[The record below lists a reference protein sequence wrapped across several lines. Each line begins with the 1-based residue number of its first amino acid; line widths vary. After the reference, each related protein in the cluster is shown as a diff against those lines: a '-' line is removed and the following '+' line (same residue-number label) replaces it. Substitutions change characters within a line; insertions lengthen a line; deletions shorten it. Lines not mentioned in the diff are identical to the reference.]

1 VKKLLM
7 VLVVFLLTAGGCGA
21 VKDSS
26 VGSNIGKAQ
35 TSQNMAAESSKVSA
49 GQADTASTQVG
60 APAAPEGEEY
70 QRKVIQNRDTL
81 LLVDN
86 VRESVA
92 KVQDKVQA
100 AGGFVAEL
108 NLTDT
113 EQVSANL
120 TLRVPVQGLEEFS
133 KFLSGL
139 GRIRTDN
146 LRTEDITGAFYDT
159 KARLNNQKAQEK
171 RLLELLGQA
180 KNMDDILKL
189 EAEISKTREQIE
201 VLQGQIN
208 RWNQQVD
215 LATIHLVLQ
224 TKEQVGSNAAWE
236 PLGLKSALAGAK
248 NGVLVTLKGIYHVLS
263 WVVVILGYVAPVLL
277 VGVPVGYL
285 LWRKRRNKSM

>member
-1 VKKLLM
+1 MKKLLM
-7 VLVVFLLTAGGCGA
+7 VLLVFVITAGGCGA
-21 VKDSS
+21 EKNSS
-26 VGSNIGKAQ
+26 VGSVVGKSQ
-35 TSQNMAAESSKVSA
+35 TSQNMAAEPAKVSA
-49 GQADTASTQVG
+49 EQADTARTPG
-60 APAAPEGEEY
+60 GTPAAPAGEAY

-100 AGGFVAEL
+100 SGGFVAEL

-113 EQVSANL
+113 EKVSANL
-120 TLRVPVQGLEEFS
+120 TLRVPAQGLADFS

-139 GRIRTDN
+139 GNVRTDN

-159 KARLNNQKAQEK
+159 EARLNNQKVQEK

-224 TKEQVGSNAAWE
+224 TKEQVGSNAYWE
-236 PLGLKSALAGAK
+236 PLGMRSALTGAK
-248 NGVLVTLKGIYHVLS
+248 NGVLVTLKGIYHILS
-263 WVVVILGYVAPVLL
+263 WIVVILGYVAPLLL
-277 VGVPVGYL
+277 VGLPVGYL